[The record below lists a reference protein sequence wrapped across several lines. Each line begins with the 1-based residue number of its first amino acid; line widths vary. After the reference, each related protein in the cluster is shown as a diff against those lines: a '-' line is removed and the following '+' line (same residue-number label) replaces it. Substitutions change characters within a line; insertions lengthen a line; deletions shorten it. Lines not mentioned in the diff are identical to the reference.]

1 MGVRDDD
8 GLDGGKG
15 RGSMTTLVI
24 IAYVP
29 KREFLAS
36 LIFPRILRPRFAS
49 LGWNGARM
57 PDIVSGSH
65 NRVESPRF
73 AHQVGPPRP
82 AVATHLSDDSRDILY

>member
-1 MGVRDDD
+1 VDVRDDD

-49 LGWNGARM
+49 LG
-57 PDIVSGSH
+57 
-65 NRVESPRF
+65 
-73 AHQVGPPRP
+73 
-82 AVATHLSDDSRDILY
+82 